1 MEGGRREEAVGL
13 EGAQDGEMGGAG
25 GGEEGCTG
33 RQKGEVSARRSRG
46 WGWGEGSRARA
57 GGGGIRDL
65 GCSDGWL
72 GVAGLGTA
80 LAAVSPVLYA

>member
-1 MEGGRREEAVGL
+1 MGRWGEQAEGRKDALGGRKERWVP
-13 EGAQDGEMGGAG
+13 GGAEDG
-25 GGEEGCTG
+25 AGA
-33 RQKGEVSARRSRG
+33 KGAEHVL
-46 WGWGEGSRARA
+46 